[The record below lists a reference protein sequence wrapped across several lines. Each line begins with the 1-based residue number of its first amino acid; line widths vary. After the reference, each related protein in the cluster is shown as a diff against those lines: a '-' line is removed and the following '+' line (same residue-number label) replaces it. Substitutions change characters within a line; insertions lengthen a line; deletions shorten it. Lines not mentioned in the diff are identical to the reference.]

1 MMLVEPKDLA
11 VGALVQARDST
22 GYWYN
27 AKVIAKTGRG
37 ASHAALV
44 RFIGFSKS
52 HDAKFTAGAEAL
64 RERVNAAELRAER
77 EAQYFQGRTEG
88 RKADGT
94 WEIERVLKVV
104 RGQCLI
110 RWKYWGPEWDSWE
123 KGIDREMPHRRVQ
136 GRAGDHQ
143 GYVEGALARSD
154 FTRLR
159 SENRCLGN
167 SNKHHHVHHTY
178 YLRLSDNREYS
189 DYSVSDKYSMRRRTP
204 ISTPTRPTAYRRFR
218 CVAGATFT
226 PC

>member
-1 MMLVEPKDLA
+1 MLVEPKDLA

-123 KGIDREMPHRRVQ
+123 KGIDREIIAEFKEEQEITKAMSKAPSHVPILR
-136 GRAGDHQ
+136 
-143 GYVEGALARSD
+143 GYGLKIGA
-154 FTRLR
+154 
-159 SENRCLGN
+159 
-167 SNKHHHVHHTY
+167 
-178 YLRLSDNREYS
+178 
-189 DYSVSDKYSMRRRTP
+189 
-204 ISTPTRPTAYRRFR
+204 
-218 CVAGATFT
+218 
-226 PC
+226 